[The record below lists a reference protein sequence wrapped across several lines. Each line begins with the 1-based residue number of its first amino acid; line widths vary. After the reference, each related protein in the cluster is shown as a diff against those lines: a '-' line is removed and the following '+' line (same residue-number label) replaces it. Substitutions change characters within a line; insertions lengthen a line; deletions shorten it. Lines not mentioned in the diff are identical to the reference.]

1 VTGFLERDL
10 NFFLRVVETNIA
22 TASLELPKSLAAD
35 QGFEQAGE
43 SARRRYY
50 LLSSMLLPG
59 LGRTVRREAE
69 SSAHVRLALTAL
81 AIERFRATHRKLPE
95 TLDAITLGYTV
106 PKDPFDDAPLRYRVL
121 TKGYVIYSMGA
132 DRYDDLGREPPERK
146 KSSDTNSYDITFTV
160 ER

>member
-1 VTGFLERDL
+1 M
-10 NFFLRVVETNIA
+10 ETNIA
-22 TASLELPKSLAAD
+22 TASLEPPKSLAAD

-50 LLSSMLLPG
+50 LHSSMLLPS
-59 LGRTVRREAE
+59 LGRTVRREGE
-69 SSAHVRLALTAL
+69 SLAHLRLALTAL

-95 TLDAITLGYTV
+95 TLDALAPGYSV
-106 PKDPFDDAPLRYRVL
+106 PKDPFDGAPLRYRLL
-121 TKGYVIYSMGA
+121 TKGYVVYSVGA
-132 DRYDDLGREPPERK
+132 DRHDDLGREPPERK